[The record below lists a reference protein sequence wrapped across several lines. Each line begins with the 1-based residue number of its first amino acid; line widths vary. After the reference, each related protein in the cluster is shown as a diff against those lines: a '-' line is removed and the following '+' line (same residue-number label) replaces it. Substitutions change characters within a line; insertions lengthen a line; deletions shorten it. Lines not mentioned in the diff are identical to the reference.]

1 MKRSSDEEGS
11 GMPDARI
18 AGPGDVPQ
26 GEIRGF
32 EIEGTAVAVAN
43 DGGTFRAFHNECTHK
58 RCALDDG
65 DLEDG
70 TLTCACH
77 GSVFD
82 LETGAVESPPATEP
96 IAVYPVR
103 VEGDDLIV
111 TLP

>member
-1 MKRSSDEEGS
+1 
-11 GMPDARI
+11 MPDARV
-18 AGPGDVPQ
+18 AAPGDIPD

-32 EIEGTAVAVAN
+32 EAEGTAVAVAN
-43 DGGTFRAFHNECTHK
+43 EGGTLRAFSNVCTHK
-58 RCALDDG
+58 KCALDDG

-70 TLTCACH
+70 TVVCACH

-103 VEGDDLIV
+103 VEGDDVIV